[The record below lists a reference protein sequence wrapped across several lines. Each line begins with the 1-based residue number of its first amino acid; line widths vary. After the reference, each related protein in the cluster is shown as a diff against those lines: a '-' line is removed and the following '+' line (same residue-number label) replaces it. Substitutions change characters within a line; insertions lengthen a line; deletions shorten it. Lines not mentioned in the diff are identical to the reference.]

1 MQLNITG
8 HHIEITP
15 SLSNYIQEK
24 TKRLTRHY
32 DQVLNIH
39 VILEVQKLQH
49 KAEASILVSGNHLF
63 ADAINDDMYAAIDSL
78 ADKLDR
84 QILKHKEK
92 ITSKHRQEGSHR
104 NIIAE

>member
-15 SLSNYIQEK
+15 SLSNYIKEK
-24 TKRLTRHY
+24 TKRLTRHF
-32 DQVLNIH
+32 DQVLNIN
-39 VILEVQKLQH
+39 VTLEVQKLQH
-49 KAEASILVSGNHLF
+49 KAEASVHVSGNQLF
-63 ADAINDDMYAAIDSL
+63 ANAVDEDMYAAIDSL

-92 ITSKHRQEGSHR
+92 ITRKHRQEGSHR
-104 NIIAE
+104 NIVVE

>member
-15 SLSNYIQEK
+15 SLSNYIKEK
-24 TKRLTRHY
+24 TERLTRHF
-32 DQVLNIH
+32 DQVININ
-39 VILEVQKLQH
+39 VILEVQKLTH
-49 KAEASILVSGNHLF
+49 KAEASVLVSGNNLF
-63 ADAINDDMYAAIDSL
+63 AESVEDDMYAAIDSL

-84 QILKHKEK
+84 QVLKHKEK
-92 ITSKHRQEGSHR
+92 IKSKHRQEGSHR

>member
-15 SLSNYIQEK
+15 SLSNYVKEK
-24 TKRLTRHY
+24 TKRLTRHF
-32 DQVLNIH
+32 DQV
-39 VILEVQKLQH
+39 
-49 KAEASILVSGNHLF
+49 
-63 ADAINDDMYAAIDSL
+63 AIDSL

-84 QILKHKEK
+84 QVLKHKEK
-92 ITSKHRQEGSHR
+92 ITRKHRHEGSHR

>member
-1 MQLNITG
+1 MQMNITG

-15 SLSNYIQEK
+15 SLSHYIKEK
-24 TKRLTRHY
+24 NKRLTRHF
-32 DQVLNIH
+32 DQVLNINFT
-39 VILEVQKLQH
+39 LEVQKLKH
-49 KAEASILVSGNHLF
+49 IAEASVIVSGNHLY
-63 ADAINDDMYAAIDSL
+63 AESHDDDMYAAIDSL

-92 ITSKHRQEGSHR
+92 ITRKHRQEGSHR

>member
-15 SLSNYIQEK
+15 SLSNYIKEK
-24 TKRLTRHY
+24 TKRLTRHF
-32 DQVLNIH
+32 DQVININ
-39 VILEVQKLQH
+39 VILEVQKITH

-63 ADAINDDMYAAIDSL
+63 AESVEEDMYAAIDSL

-84 QILKHKEK
+84 QVLKHKEK
-92 ITSKHRQEGSHR
+92 ITRKHRQEGSHR

>member
-15 SLSNYIQEK
+15 SLSNYIKEK
-24 TKRLTRHY
+24 TNRLTRHF
-32 DQVLNIH
+32 DQVININ
-39 VILEVQKLQH
+39 VILEVQKLSH

-63 ADAINDDMYAAIDSL
+63 AESVDEDMYAAIDSL

-84 QILKHKEK
+84 QVLKHKEK